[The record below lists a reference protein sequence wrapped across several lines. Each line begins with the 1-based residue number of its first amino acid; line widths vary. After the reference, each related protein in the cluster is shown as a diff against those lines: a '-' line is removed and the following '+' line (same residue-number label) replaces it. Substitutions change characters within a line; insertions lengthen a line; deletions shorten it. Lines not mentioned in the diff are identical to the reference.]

1 MLTVRRH
8 YVIGQQRTLMLVR
21 PHSKIALREA
31 IKNDSDFLC
40 RSNIM
45 DYSYD
50 LCVFVTSSMRLTL
63 LQASARN

>member
-1 MLTVRRH
+1 
-8 YVIGQQRTLMLVR
+8 MLVR
-21 PHSKIALREA
+21 PHSKIVLREA

-40 RSNIM
+40 RSNVM

-50 LCVFVTSSMRLTL
+50 PYVFVTSSMRLTL